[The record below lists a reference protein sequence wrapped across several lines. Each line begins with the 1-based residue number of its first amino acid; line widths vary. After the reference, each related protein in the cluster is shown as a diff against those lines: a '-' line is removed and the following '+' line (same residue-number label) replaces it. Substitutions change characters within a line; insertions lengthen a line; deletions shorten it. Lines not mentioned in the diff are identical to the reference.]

1 MKVRNHLDF
10 AGSARAM
17 NLLDPVAA
25 QEAATK
31 AYVDGRSGWIQLGA
45 TMNTTSGA
53 SVAFTAL
60 PADRAD
66 LLVILEGVSHSS
78 GSAQALRIE
87 TSADG
92 SIWTAPANASN
103 GTVVAAVMLY
113 GSILIPGYRQ
123 PAGLLLAS
131 LGDLTADNS
140 LSASAVQ
147 VGRHWRH
154 SAGIAAVRL
163 SLSGGSFDGGTI
175 RLLAR

>member
-1 MKVRNHLDF
+1 MRVHNHLDF
-10 AGSARAM
+10 AGAARAT
-17 NLLDPVAA
+17 NLLDPTAA
-25 QEAATK
+25 QDAATK

-45 TMNTTSGA
+45 TINTASGTSA
-53 SVAFTAL
+53 AFTAI
-60 PADRAD
+60 PADHAD
-66 LLVILEGVSHSS
+66 LLLVLDGVSHNS
-78 GSAQALRIE
+78 GSAQSLRIE

-92 SIWTAPANASN
+92 STWTAPANASN
-103 GTVVAAVMLY
+103 GTVTAAVTLY

-131 LGDLTADNS
+131 LGDLTGDNS

-154 SAGIAAVRL
+154 SGGMAAVRI
-163 SLSGGSFDGGTI
+163 SLSGGSFDGGAI